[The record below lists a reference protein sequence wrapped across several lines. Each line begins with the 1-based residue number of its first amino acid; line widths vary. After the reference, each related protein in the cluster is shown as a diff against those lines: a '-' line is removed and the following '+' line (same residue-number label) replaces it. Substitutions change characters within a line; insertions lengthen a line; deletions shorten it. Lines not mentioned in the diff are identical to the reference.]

1 MVNVAAEKTET
12 MELKLKHT
20 FEVRWSDLDPNFH
33 VRHNVYYDWA
43 ATARILCL
51 THAGFGAAF
60 MAQHHLG
67 PVLFREEA
75 IFKREVHLG
84 DAVEVSM
91 QLVKSRR
98 DFSRWSWTHEIIKN
112 GDTVAAVINV
122 DGAFIDTQLRKLTTP
137 PDSLIDL
144 FTQIPKSPD
153 FSWAD

>member
-1 MVNVAAEKTET
+1 
-12 MELKLKHT
+12 MELKLKHS

-51 THAGFGAAF
+51 TYAGFGSPY

-67 PVLFREEA
+67 PILFREEA

-84 DAVEVSM
+84 DSIAVSM
-91 QLVKSRR
+91 QLTKSRR

-112 GDTVAAVINV
+112 GDTVAALINV
-122 DGAFIDTQLRKLTTP
+122 DGAFIDTQLRKLTVP
-137 PDSLIDL
+137 PEGLINL
-144 FTQIPKSPD
+144 FAQLPQSPEFTWTD
-153 FSWAD
+153 